1 MRFSGADWSNF
12 LRHPLFAG
20 AISDR
25 RRVSPC
31 PEISLLPAGREVAA
45 VLPTGGVEFAMRW
58 GDEAVLARIS
68 QRRDGRV
75 EAAVRAADD
84 AGDGGGIDAQGAE
97 AVADWLVGFFE
108 GLVLDLDGCELR
120 FRSLRV
126 VADELELGLGV
137 RVRSFPSLDI
147 NF

>member
-1 MRFSGADWSNF
+1 M
-12 LRHPLFAG
+12 AG
-20 AISDR
+20 ASQGAVPGFSPISR
-25 RRVSPC
+25 FPSPEVERGLRIQTIGLGFGVSP
-31 PEISLLPAGREVAA
+31 
-45 VLPTGGVEFAMRW
+45 
-58 GDEAVLARIS
+58 
-68 QRRDGRV
+68 
-75 EAAVRAADD
+75 
-84 AGDGGGIDAQGAE
+84 
-97 AVADWLVGFFE
+97 VADWLVGFFE